1 MLKSHIM
8 IKSKRELGSR
18 IADARSAAGFT
29 QGDLA
34 SKLDVDRTAI
44 TKIETGDRKVD
55 SFELARIAEILR
67 RPISWFLMSPAP
79 SVISRRRDRGGVEKA
94 ADIELELLA
103 SDVEQLVEMKLLAP
117 AAFDDLGVH
126 VVAFEAAEEAA
137 RLVRAHLG
145 LPVEPIIDLVGEVER
160 LGLYAFVL
168 PLEAN
173 VEGSYVALERCGVAL
188 VQGEDPTGKRRFTLA
203 HELGHHV
210 LQDEYSTEWVTGS
223 KDDRERLISA
233 LAIHFLLPRSGLV
246 ARWREL
252 DGDADPWNASVHIA
266 AVYGVSWS
274 ALCPHLV
281 HLDLISEEQRQ
292 DLALRPPAGVDFYE
306 RGLFIQDVP
315 TSRALPPGF
324 ITAVAKGY
332 RRRLLGRQ
340 RALELLRGIV
350 DHDDLPPQHDVPLD
364 AMIGEFD
371 PL

>member
-1 MLKSHIM
+1 M
-8 IKSKRELGSR
+8 IKSKRELGNR

-34 SKLDVDRTAI
+34 SKLGVDRTAI

-79 SVISRRRDRGGVEKA
+79 GVISRRRERGGMEKA
-94 ADIELELLA
+94 ADIELELFA
-103 SDVEQLVEMKLLAP
+103 ADVEQLVEMKLLEP
-117 AAFDDLGVH
+117 ALLGDLGVR
-126 VVAFEAAEEAA
+126 VDSFEAAEEAA
-137 RLVRAHLG
+137 RVVRERLG
-145 LPVEPIIDLVGEVER
+145 LPIEPIIDLVGQVER

-173 VEGSYVALERCGVAL
+173 VEGSYVALAHCGVAL
-188 VQGEDPTGKRRFTLA
+188 IQGEDPTGKRRFTLA

-223 KDDRERLISA
+223 RDDRERLISA
-233 LAIHFLLPRSGLV
+233 LAIHFLLPRPGVV
-246 ARWREL
+246 ARWQAL
-252 DGDADPWNASVHIA
+252 DGDADAWNAAIHIA
-266 AVYGVSWS
+266 AAYGVSWS
-274 ALCPHLV
+274 ALCPHLA

-292 DLALRPPAGVDFYE
+292 DLALKAPAGVDFFE

-315 TSRALPPGF
+315 TSMALPPGF
-324 ITAVAKGY
+324 ITAAAKGY
-332 RRRLLGRQ
+332 RRQLLGRH
-340 RALELLRGIV
+340 RALELLRGVV

-364 AMIGEFD
+364 TMIGEFD